1 MPIAVLVL
9 RARRLRRGAAR
20 LSGLP
25 APWGVAGGLVAAA
38 GLALYFTRQAP
49 EAERAGT
56 RITAAEL
63 TIDQVEVAP
72 TPRGA
77 TLTGRVHNGSDAY
90 RLRDLTLA
98 LRLRDCPAA
107 ETPVEACP
115 VIGEAT
121 AIARPDAPPG
131 QIRALSAHFLFSSLP
146 PVAGTPPLG
155 LADHRHPRHR
165 RLALVGSGGRV
176 RR

>member
-9 RARRLRRGAAR
+9 ALVAYVAALLAYPGFR
-20 LSGLP
+20 
-25 APWGVAGGLVAAA
+25 PWGIGVGMLAAA
-38 GLALYFTRQAP
+38 GLALYFARQAP
-49 EAERAGT
+49 EAERAWT

-63 TIDQVEVAP
+63 TLDQVEVTP
-72 TPRGA
+72 TQRGA
-77 TLTGRVHNGSDAY
+77 TLTGRVQNGSEAY
-90 RLRDLTLA
+90 RLRELTLA
-98 LRLRDCPAA
+98 LRLRDCPDE

-146 PVAGTPPLG
+146 PVAGTPRWDWRITAIRATEG
-155 LADHRHPRHR
+155 
-165 RLALVGSGGRV
+165 
-176 RR
+176 